1 VSLDEDMM
9 EELREQ
15 QEWHERRRRNATCA
29 NGYCGADDCPKCRP
43 GSYRFATGEEDDMA
57 DLKDAPAVK
66 IEINC
71 ICGRPLEAVTYIDNG
86 LIKLVV
92 APCRCGDRR
101 PG

>member
-1 VSLDEDMM
+1 MNYDDEDRLHEM
-9 EELREQ
+9 R
-15 QEWHERRRRNATCA
+15 QEYHEMRRRRRNLSCA

-43 GSYRFATGEEDDMA
+43 GSYRFATAEDDMA

-71 ICGRPLEAVTYIDNG
+71 TCGRVLEAATYIDHG

-92 APCRCGDRR
+92 TVCQCAERR
-101 PG
+101 ER